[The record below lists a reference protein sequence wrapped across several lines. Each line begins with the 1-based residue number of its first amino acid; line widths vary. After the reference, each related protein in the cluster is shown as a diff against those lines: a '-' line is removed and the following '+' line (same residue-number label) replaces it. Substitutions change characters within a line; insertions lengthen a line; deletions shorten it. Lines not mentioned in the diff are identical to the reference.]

1 MKKLLISILF
11 VLVGLFAV
19 DRAGGLAMQWVYD
32 KTDNYIAEKI
42 RYLADEADEDVIFLG
57 TSRCNYHY
65 VSSILS
71 DSLGMTVYNGGV
83 DGSNCIFSHYISFGL
98 ILQHHTPKIVCL
110 ELMNNDFLKFDNS
123 FEQISYFAPYVGR
136 SAEADSVFAE
146 AGNLWKYKLSHLFR
160 YNSMAVN
167 NLGGLFYD
175 SQENDICGYIPN
187 PEPDFFPE
195 KPFSL
200 AADIEVDPLKILYL
214 QKFID
219 VCRERDIKVVFAISP
234 MFSKVDNDFYAPID
248 SLAKKNGIPFLDY
261 HTSGLFLDHPEYYRD
276 GGHLWDKGARAFTS
290 IFAHDLKQLL

>member
-1 MKKLLISILF
+1 
-11 VLVGLFAV
+11 
-19 DRAGGLAMQWVYD
+19 MQWVYD

-187 PEPDFFPE
+187 PKPAFHPD
-195 KPFSL
+195 KPFTL
-200 AADIEVDPLKILYL
+200 DLDIEVDPLKMYYL